1 MIVVAIEV
9 LALLVLVA
17 INGWL
22 AASEIALV
30 SSRRARLRAMAEE
43 GTPGARAA
51 LELLESPN
59 EFLSSVQVGITVIGV
74 LSGALGGAALGDSV
88 GGFLSAWMDPRV
100 ALVLGIALSVAGI
113 TYLNVVVG
121 ELVPKRHAL
130 SSPERMACAVAPGM
144 RVLARVSRPLVLL
157 LSASMEAIL
166 RRLPVRRAPEPAV
179 TEEEVRTI
187 LAEAT
192 AAGVLERGEHE
203 IVQRLFHLGDRTAA
217 SLMTPRERILW
228 LDLDR
233 PVNEQLQGSGMLAHA
248 RFIACDGELDRV
260 RGYVSTPDLLSQMLE
275 TGATDVEN
283 ILRKPHF
290 VRPWDTALEVLELF
304 QRSRDHIA
312 LVVGTRGRV
321 EGVLTLNDVLEGIV
335 GDLPEPL
342 PSPTPE
348 AVLRDDG
355 SWLVDGLLPFEDFL
369 GIVGRPAGPDEPY
382 ATLHAF
388 MVDQLPGEPRAG
400 SVLRWNG
407 VRLEVVDMDWSRVDK
422 VLVKPPATRAPAA
435 HPATDPDARSG

>member
-1 MIVVAIEV
+1 MPDALVFAVEV
-9 LALLVLVA
+9 LAILALVA
-17 INGWL
+17 LNGWL

-30 SSRRARLRAMAEE
+30 SSRRARLRAMAEA
-43 GTPGARAA
+43 GTRGAREA

-59 EFLSSVQVGITVIGV
+59 EFLSTVQVGITVVGV
-74 LSGALGGAALGDSV
+74 LAGALGGAALGESV
-88 GGFLSAWMDPRV
+88 GGFLSAWMNPKL

-121 ELVPKRHAL
+121 ELVPKRHAM
-130 SSPERMACAVAPGM
+130 SAPERMACALAPGM
-144 RVLARVSRPLVLL
+144 RVLARVARPLVLL
-157 LSASMEAIL
+157 LSASMEGIL
-166 RRLPVRRAPEPAV
+166 RHLPMRRAPEPAV

-192 AAGVLERGEHE
+192 AAGVLEREEHE
-203 IVQRLFHLGDRTAA
+203 MVQRLFHLGDRTVA

-233 PVNEQLQGSGMLAHA
+233 PVGEQLLQPGMLSRA

-275 TGATDVEN
+275 AGMTDVEN
-283 ILRKPHF
+283 VLRKPHF
-290 VRPWDTALEVLELF
+290 VRPWDTAFEVLELF

-312 LVVGTRGRV
+312 LVMSARGRV
-321 EGVLTLNDVLEGIV
+321 EGIVTLNDLLEGIV
-335 GDLPEPL
+335 GDLPEPAAAL
-342 PSPTPE
+342 TPE
-348 AVLRDDG
+348 AVPRDDG
-355 SWLVDGLLPFEDFL
+355 SWLVDGLLPFADFL
-369 GIVGRPAGPDEPY
+369 GIVGRPASADEPY

-388 MVDQLPGEPRAG
+388 MVDQLGGEPRTG
-400 SVLRWNG
+400 SVLDWNG

-422 VLVKPPATRAPAA
+422 VLVRLPGAGT
-435 HPATDPDARSG
+435 HT

>member
-1 MIVVAIEV
+1 MIVLALEV
-9 LALLVLVA
+9 LALLGLVA
-17 INGWL
+17 LNGWL

-30 SSRRARLRAMAEE
+30 SSRRARLRAMAEA

-59 EFLSSVQVGITVIGV
+59 EFLSTVQVGITVVGV
-74 LSGALGGAALGDSV
+74 LAGALGGAALGGSV
-88 GGFLSAWMDPRV
+88 GGLLSAWMNPRL
-100 ALVLGIALSVAGI
+100 ALFLGIAVSVAGI

-121 ELVPKRHAL
+121 ELVPKRLAL
-130 SSPERMACAVAPGM
+130 TSPERLACAVAPGM
-144 RVLARVSRPLVLL
+144 SVLARVSRPLVLV

-166 RRLPVRRAPEPAV
+166 RRLPVQRAPEPAV
-179 TEEEVRTI
+179 TEEEVRTL

-192 AAGVLERGEHE
+192 AAGVLEREEHE
-203 IVQRLFHLGDRTAA
+203 IVQRLFHLGDRTVA
-217 SLMTPRERILW
+217 SLMTPRERLLW

-233 PVNEQLQGSGMLAHA
+233 PVDEQLQGSGMLAHA
-248 RFIACDGELDRV
+248 RFIACEGELDRV
-260 RGYVSTPDLLSQMLE
+260 RGYVSIPDLLSQLLE
-275 TGATDVEN
+275 TGTTDIEN

-290 VRPWDTALEVLELF
+290 VRPWDTALQVLELF

-312 LVVGTRGRV
+312 LVVDTRGRV

-342 PSPTPE
+342 PTPTPD
-348 AVLRDDG
+348 AVPREDG

-369 GIVGRPAGPDEPY
+369 GIVGRPSVPDEPY

-400 SVLRWNG
+400 AVLHWNG

-422 VLVKPPATRAPAA
+422 VLVELPAAGGPGASAPTAPAA
-435 HPATDPDARSG
+435 RSG